1 MNDVDPSI
9 LESAADPSDALSLTA
24 SRLLHAV
31 RQDQPLIQ
39 CLTNSVV
46 TNYTANVLLA
56 AGASPAMTDISGE
69 AGPFARIASG
79 LLVNLGTPT
88 PEQRLA
94 MREAVAARRAVG
106 GRWVLDPVA
115 VGALPVRTAL
125 AADLL
130 EYGPTVI
137 RGNASEIRALAGQ
150 SGGGRGVDSTDATA
164 DAVPAAI
171 DLATRTGGAV
181 AVSGAVDEIVGAVP
195 SDQPVASGQAASGG
209 LEHYRNHH
217 DAALLT
223 RVTGGGCALGA
234 VIAAFL
240 AVGPD
245 ESPAVCAALAT
256 GYYTLAARQATE
268 ISTGPGSFAV
278 ALLDRL
284 AAISPGEFA
293 ADTGISAADRAP
305 SSATGSDAAGDA
317 AGLARSSR

>member
-1 MNDVDPSI
+1 MPVR
-9 LESAADPSDALSLTA
+9 AG
-24 SRLLHAV
+24 RLLHAV

-56 AGASPAMTDISGE
+56 AGAAPAMTDIGGE

-79 LLVNLGTPT
+79 LLINLGTPT

-94 MREAVAARRAVG
+94 MREAVVGRRAVG

-130 EYGPTVI
+130 EFAPTVI
-137 RGNASEIRALAGQ
+137 RGNASEVRALAGQ
-150 SGGGRGVDSTDATA
+150 SGGGRGVDSTDTTD

-171 DLATRTGGAV
+171 ELVTRTGGAV
-181 AVSGAVDEIVGAVP
+181 AVSGAVDEILGVPPGGAGA
-195 SDQPVASGQAASGG
+195 DGG
-209 LEHYRNHH
+209 APEHYRNHH

-223 RVTGGGCALGA
+223 KVTGGGCALGA

-240 AVGPD
+240 AVGQED
-245 ESPAVCAALAT
+245 SPAVCAALAT

-284 AAISPGEFA
+284 AAIGPDEFA
-293 ADTGISAADRAP
+293 ADTGITRETALSPSAR
-305 SSATGSDAAGDA
+305 
-317 AGLARSSR
+317 

>member
-1 MNDVDPSI
+1 MNDVDPSSRG
-9 LESAADPSDALSLTA
+9 LPTDLSERAA
-24 SRLLHAV
+24 RLLHAV
-31 RQDQPLIQ
+31 RQEQPLIQ

-46 TNYTANVLLA
+46 TNFTANVLLA
-56 AGASPAMTDISGE
+56 AGAAPAMTDISGE

-94 MREAVAARRAVG
+94 MREAAAARRAVG

-115 VGALPVRTAL
+115 IGALPVRTAL

-130 EYGPTVI
+130 EFDPTVI
-137 RGNASEIRALAGQ
+137 RGNASEVRALAGQ
-150 SGGGRGVDSTDATA
+150 SSGGRGVDSTDATT
-164 DAVPAAI
+164 DAVPAAM
-171 DLATRTGGAV
+171 DLAERTRGAV
-181 AVSGAVDEIVGAVP
+181 AVSGAVDEIVGAGLDGAGLNGGG
-195 SDQPVASGQAASGG
+195 SDAGADAAP
-209 LEHYRNHH
+209 EHYRNHH

-234 VIAAFL
+234 VMAAFL

-268 ISTGPGSFAV
+268 ISAGPGSFAV

-284 AAISPGEFA
+284 AAISPDEFA
-293 ADTGISAADRAP
+293 TDTGISAVR
-305 SSATGSDAAGDA
+305 TGSDAAG
-317 AGLARSSR
+317 SSRSAR

>member
-1 MNDVDPSI
+1 MNDVEPSSGR
-9 LESAADPSDALSLTA
+9 LPSADLPARAA
-24 SRLLHAV
+24 RLLHAV
-31 RQDQPLIQ
+31 RQEQPLIQ

-46 TNYTANVLLA
+46 TNFTANVLLA
-56 AGASPAMTDISGE
+56 VGASPAMTDIGGE

-94 MREAVAARRAVG
+94 MREAVAARRSVG

-130 EYGPTVI
+130 DVGPTVI

-150 SGGGRGVDSTDATA
+150 AGGGRGVDSTDSAA
-164 DAVPAAI
+164 DAVAAAV
-171 DLATRTGGAV
+171 DLAARTEGAV
-181 AVSGAVDEIVGAVP
+181 AVSGAVDEIVGAPARDGV
-195 SDQPVASGQAASGG
+195 DAGG
-209 LEHYRNHH
+209 VVERYRNHH

-223 RVTGGGCALGA
+223 KVTGGGCALGA

-245 ESPAVCAALAT
+245 DRPAICAALAT

-268 ISTGPGSFAV
+268 VSTGPGSFAV

-284 AAISPGEFA
+284 AAISPDEFA
-293 ADTGISAADRAP
+293 ADTGLSVVPATATDTSAAE
-305 SSATGSDAAGDA
+305 SAAIRTGAT
-317 AGLARSSR
+317 R